1 MLLLTT
7 LLFLVFIGLATYYLF
22 VLHQRYQYFKQ
33 IGIPTPPFQFLY
45 GHLKTL
51 WNCKSFHRQLESWTK
66 QYGSIY
72 GIYQGVIPTFV
83 VSDLDFLQEVFV
95 KQFSSFHGRRLNP
108 IDSQNRNLF
117 SGWGAQWRRHRHII
131 NPTFSAA
138 KLKMMSPLI
147 NGCISNLM
155 EKLANYVKTNEEFN
169 IYMYYK
175 RMTMDVICRCAF
187 GIDTDIQ
194 NNPNNMYFQKVEQI
208 FARSVRTNIVFKIS
222 QIAPLVAEIAS
233 RIFFMINKFRAFLNM
248 YILPLISKMQLNELP
263 GVWLFNRLDP
273 IIEQRQKTP
282 TSRVDVLQLMMQ
294 VMTDEKVIDN
304 EQDSS
309 KANYRLTR
317 KEVISNILAFMAA
330 GYETTS
336 TSLAYC
342 TYVIAT
348 HPEIQEKLQA
358 EIDQLSFGDGN
369 EEIYPDYDIVTQMPY
384 MDMFV
389 SEVLRMYPIA
399 NGALQRRAFEDA
411 VVQGIKIP
419 AGTLVYADLYSIHF
433 NPELWGPEDPYVFCP
448 ERHETKRHPM
458 AYLPFGAG
466 PRLCVGMRFALI
478 EMKLFLVRLLREYS
492 ILPGENLE
500 NKFNIREIA
509 VIAPEQVWVKLVK
522 REI

>member
-1 MLLLTT
+1 
-7 LLFLVFIGLATYYLF
+7 
-22 VLHQRYQYFKQ
+22 
-33 IGIPTPPFQFLY
+33 
-45 GHLKTL
+45 
-51 WNCKSFHRQLESWTK
+51 
-66 QYGSIY
+66 
-72 GIYQGVIPTFV
+72 
-83 VSDLDFLQEVFV
+83 
-95 KQFSSFHGRRLNP
+95 
-108 IDSQNRNLF
+108 
-117 SGWGAQWRRHRHII
+117 
-131 NPTFSAA
+131 
-138 KLKMMSPLI
+138 
-147 NGCISNLM
+147 
-155 EKLANYVKTNEEFN
+155 
-169 IYMYYK
+169 
-175 RMTMDVICRCAF
+175 
-187 GIDTDIQ
+187 
-194 NNPNNMYFQKVEQI
+194 
-208 FARSVRTNIVFKIS
+208 
-222 QIAPLVAEIAS
+222 
-233 RIFFMINKFRAFLNM
+233 
-248 YILPLISKMQLNELP
+248 MQLNELQ

-478 EMKLFLVRLLREYS
+478 EMKLFLVRLLHEYS